1 MAKILYHVTP
11 SANVESIL
19 KNGLLRCHGD
29 HKSAFIFLSED
40 PDSWID
46 DELVL
51 LDVDVD
57 GLKCRFT
64 TPCIE
69 NTDEICVWGDIPP
82 ERIKL
87 HEKTKVLFLDID
99 GVLNCM
105 YPTPS
110 DDHEWIDLEEWR
122 YGFNPEL
129 VARLRFVI
137 ANTNCKIVVSSSWR
151 HHTNYAPYQHDRNWR
166 DVLAEKL
173 RRPREEVFAG
183 ETDYDEKGRRGVEI
197 LQWLSDHPTDVY
209 CVVDDEIVD
218 IEPYID
224 KDKIVKTDMR
234 YGLSLADAKRI
245 IEKLNEGDKTN
256 EI

>member
-1 MAKILYHVTP
+1 MAKILYHATP
-11 SANVESIL
+11 RENVKSIL

-29 HKSAFIFLSED
+29 HKSAFVFLSED
-40 PDSWID
+40 PDSWMD
-46 DELVL
+46 DGLVL

-57 GLKCRFT
+57 GLDCRLT

-82 ERIKL
+82 DRIKL
-87 HEKTKVLFLDID
+87 HERDKILFLDID

-129 VARLRFVI
+129 VARLRFII
-137 ANTNCKIVVSSSWR
+137 ANTGCKIVVSSSWR
-151 HHTNYAPYQHDRNWR
+151 HHKWYAPYQPDKNWR

-173 RRPREEVFAG
+173 RRERDEIFVG
-183 ETDYDEKGRRGVEI
+183 ETPTDPKGIRGLEI
-197 LQWLSDHPTDVY
+197 NQWLSEHPEVESF
-209 CVVDDEIVD
+209 CVVDDEVVD
-218 IEPYID
+218 ILPYID
-224 KDKIVKTDMR
+224 NSKVVKTDMSV
-234 YGLSLADAKRI
+234 GLTKDGVDSI
-245 IEKLNEGDKTN
+245 IEALNGKGG
-256 EI
+256 

>member
-1 MAKILYHVTP
+1 MG
-11 SANVESIL
+11 SN
-19 KNGLLRCHGD
+19 
-29 HKSAFIFLSED
+29 
-40 PDSWID
+40 
-46 DELVL
+46 
-51 LDVDVD
+51 
-57 GLKCRFT
+57 
-64 TPCIE
+64 
-69 NTDEICVWGDIPP
+69 
-82 ERIKL
+82 
-87 HEKTKVLFLDID
+87 VLFLDID

-151 HHTNYAPYQHDRNWR
+151 HHANYAPYQHDRNWR

-173 RRPREEVFAG
+173 RYPREEVFVG
-183 ETDYDEKGRRGVEI
+183 ETGYDEKGRRGVEI

-209 CVVDDEIVD
+209 CVVDDEIAD
-218 IEPYID
+218 IEPHID
-224 KDKIVKTDMR
+224 KDKIVKTDMK
-234 YGLSLADAKRI
+234 YGLSLADAKCI
-245 IEKLNEGDKTN
+245 IEKLNERDNTN

>member
-11 SANVESIL
+11 SENVESIL
-19 KNGLLRCHGD
+19 RNGLLRVHGD
-29 HKSAFIFLSED
+29 NKSSFISLSEK
-40 PDSWID
+40 PDSWMQD
-46 DELVL
+46 GLTL
-51 LDVDVD
+51 LDVDID
-57 GLKCRFT
+57 GLDCKIT
-64 TPCIE
+64 SWIPE
-69 NTDEICVWGDIPP
+69 GLDEVCVWGDISPD
-82 ERIKL
+82 RIKL

-151 HHTNYAPYQHDRNWR
+151 HHKNYAPYQHDRNWR

-183 ETDYDEKGRRGVEI
+183 ETGYDEKGRRGVEI
-197 LQWLSDHPTDVY
+197 LQWLSDHYVGNY

-234 YGLSLADAKRI
+234 YGLTIENARCI
-245 IEKLNEGDKTN
+245 IDVLNKE
-256 EI
+256 

>member
-1 MAKILYHVTP
+1 MAKNLYHAT
-11 SANVESIL
+11 SSENVESIL
-19 KNGLLRCHGD
+19 KNGLLRCHD
-29 HKSAFIFLSED
+29 NHTSAFICLSEK
-40 PDSWID
+40 PDSWFQVGQTLLSVDID
-46 DELVL
+46 D
-51 LDVDVD
+51 LDCKITSWIPD
-57 GLKCRFT
+57 GL
-64 TPCIE
+64 
-69 NTDEICVWGDIPP
+69 DEVCVWGDIPP
-82 ERIKL
+82 DRIKL
-87 HEKTKVLFLDID
+87 HEKTKILFLDID

-183 ETDYDEKGRRGVEI
+183 ETGYDEKGRRGVEI

-245 IEKLNEGDKTN
+245 IEKLNEGETK
-256 EI
+256 

>member
-19 KNGLLRCHGD
+19 KNGLLRVHGSN
-29 HKSAFIFLSED
+29 KSSFISLSEK
-40 PDSWID
+40 PDSWMQD
-46 DELVL
+46 GLTL
-51 LDVDVD
+51 LDVDID
-57 GLKCRFT
+57 GLDCKIT
-64 TPCIE
+64 SWIPE
-69 NTDEICVWGDIPP
+69 GLDEVCVWGDIPP
-82 ERIKL
+82 DRIKL

-105 YPTPS
+105 YPTPA

-183 ETDYDEKGRRGVEI
+183 ETGYDKEGRRGVEI